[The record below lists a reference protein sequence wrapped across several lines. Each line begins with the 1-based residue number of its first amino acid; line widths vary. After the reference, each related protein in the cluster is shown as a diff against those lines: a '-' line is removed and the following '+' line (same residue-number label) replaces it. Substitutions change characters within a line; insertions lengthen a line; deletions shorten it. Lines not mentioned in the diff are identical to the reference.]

1 MWTKIIFIPH
11 FRKHWP
17 SSNPLEELT
26 WPFKAFS
33 LSLFP
38 WHIWALE
45 IQNFL
50 KLARPSHGSA
60 CVCVVFCEVSSP
72 LSIWDETE
80 LVYDPKEKPSPLS
93 TFSVDSLPTNPPLSE
108 CSVHPRPPP
117 WILPLTNWPIVG
129 LPVFLFL
136 ILKLLG
142 SKGLRVSCIPGVYAE
157 ETLIKR
163 FLNQWKRASMMKITA
178 ILFSFCFNGI
188 CRPAVCL

>member
-1 MWTKIIFIPH
+1 MLQHTITNFFLCLCFWIFSETFPLFKIMFFFI
-11 FRKHWP
+11 
-17 SSNPLEELT
+17 
-26 WPFKAFS
+26 
-33 LSLFP
+33 LF
-38 WHIWALE
+38 AL
-45 IQNFL
+45 
-50 KLARPSHGSA
+50 G
-60 CVCVVFCEVSSP
+60 VFCEVSSP

-108 CSVHPRPPP
+108 SSVHPRPPP